1 MTLLSLD
8 IQYAVKV
15 SNRGKKMRNNSFW
28 ILPLIFVYVLAA
40 ACVGSLQLTVLY
52 DRTEGLKQ
60 NDPVLWNEQKIGKVQ
75 SVKQNVQGQASV
87 QLQIRKDFSD
97 KVTNESRFLIQ
108 TDPQRQGQSL
118 VNMVNLSEE
127 GNPLP
132 TGTAVEGSTYLS
144 LQLEKTERGLEA
156 WRKQLER
163 ELERWEEELS
173 QLPERE
179 SYKKLEREMDY
190 WLNKLGQAGVETR
203 EYFKEEVLPR
213 LEEALRELRKRLRQ
227 LGKEKEIETLEV
239 KLDKLKRF

>member
-1 MTLLSLD
+1 M
-8 IQYAVKV
+8 Q
-15 SNRGKKMRNNSFW
+15 SNSPTGEKNMRNNRFC

-40 ACVGSLQLTVLY
+40 ACVGGLQLTVLY
-52 DRTEGLKQ
+52 DRTGGLKK

-97 KVTNESRFLIQ
+97 KVTNESRFVIQ
-108 TDPQRQGQSL
+108 ADPQRQGQNL
-118 VNMVNLSEE
+118 VNMVNLSEK

-132 TGTAVEGSTYLS
+132 SGTAVEGSTYLS

-179 SYKKLEREMDY
+179 SYKELEREMDY

-227 LGKEKEIETLEV
+227 LGKEKQIETLEV
-239 KLDKLKRF
+239 KLDKLKSI

>member
-1 MTLLSLD
+1 MRRRLIDSKVRPPFLARGTIRPDPFALAYLYVFPPLLFPANMTLLLTLD

-97 KVTNESRFLIQ
+97 KVTNESRFVIQ

-163 ELERWEEELS
+163 ELERWEEET
-173 QLPERE
+173 E
-179 SYKKLEREMDY
+179 S
-190 WLNKLGQAGVETR
+190 TS
-203 EYFKEEVLPR
+203 
-213 LEEALRELRKRLRQ
+213 
-227 LGKEKEIETLEV
+227 
-239 KLDKLKRF
+239 

>member
-1 MTLLSLD
+1 
-8 IQYAVKV
+8 
-15 SNRGKKMRNNSFW
+15 MRIHGLR
-28 ILPLIFVYVLAA
+28 ILPLIFVYLVAA
-40 ACVGSLQLTVLY
+40 ACVGSLQITVFY

-60 NDPVLWNEQKIGKVQ
+60 NDPVLCNEQEIGKVQ
-75 SVKQNVQGQASV
+75 SVKQNGQGKASV
-87 QLQIRKDFSD
+87 QLQIKKDFSD
-97 KVTNESRFLIQ
+97 KVTDESRFVIQ
-108 TDPQRQGQSL
+108 THPQRQGQSL
-118 VNMVNLSEE
+118 VKMVNLSEK
-127 GNPLP
+127 GNPLL

-144 LQLEKTERGLEA
+144 LQLEKTERGLED

-179 SYKKLEREMDY
+179 WYKELEREMDY

-239 KLDKLKRF
+239 KLDKLKSI

>member
-1 MTLLSLD
+1 
-8 IQYAVKV
+8 
-15 SNRGKKMRNNSFW
+15 MRNNRFS

-75 SVKQNVQGQASV
+75 SVKQNSPDRASV

-97 KVTNESRFLIQ
+97 KVTDESRFLIQ
-108 TDPQRQGQSL
+108 ADPRRRGDSF
-118 VNMVNLSEE
+118 VRMVNLSEK

-144 LQLEKTERGLEA
+144 LQLERTAKGLEA
-156 WRKQLER
+156 WREQLER
-163 ELERWEEELS
+163 ELERWEKELS

-179 SYKKLEREMDY
+179 SYKELEREMDY
-190 WLNKLGQAGVETR
+190 WLNKLGQAGVDTR
-203 EYFKEEVLPR
+203 EYFREEMLPR
-213 LEEALRELRKRLRQ
+213 LEEALRELKKRLRQ
-227 LGKEKEIETLEV
+227 LGKEKEVETLEV
-239 KLDKLKRF
+239 KLDKLKNI